1 MCYVIITCWTLLW
14 TLLSIASFMM
24 IIASI
29 MSPYWLVGTLRKAGS
44 ESIYDNQTGVDP
56 SRIFSPSIGIFNRC
70 TRLHH
75 YRNIDERE
83 TCATFVTEFNMPDDE
98 FPDAW
103 KAALV
108 FFAFT
113 ALILLFV
120 TVTSIISLCTRSVC
134 GKSIFTVSG
143 LLQSIAGLLCIIGLI
158 LYPAGWG
165 SATIKKYCGEYSSP
179 FEKDKCSLGW
189 SFYLVIAGTV
199 LTFLCAFL
207 SIKADSSTSSRKVE
221 EEVLEGKNLICVV

>member
-29 MSPYWLVGTLRKAGS
+29 MSPYWLIGTLRQSGS
-44 ESIYDNQTGVDP
+44 ESIYDNETGVDP
-56 SRIFSPSIGIFNRC
+56 NRFFTPTIGIFNRC

-83 TCATFVTEFNMPDDE
+83 TCANFVTGYDMPDEE

-103 KAALV
+103 KAALI

-113 ALILLFV
+113 VLVLLFV
-120 TVTSIISLCTRSVC
+120 TVMSIISLCTRSVC
-134 GKSIFTVSG
+134 GKSIFTVCG
-143 LLQSIAGLLCIIGLI
+143 LLQSIAGKCLIIL
-158 LYPAGWG
+158 
-165 SATIKKYCGEYSSP
+165 S
-179 FEKDKCSLGW
+179 
-189 SFYLVIAGTV
+189 VIVG
-199 LTFLCAFL
+199 
-207 SIKADSSTSSRKVE
+207 
-221 EEVLEGKNLICVV
+221 